1 MSLVTPYL
9 GDPGDP
15 SVVFDWRRKAPRLE
29 SARLFAERHD
39 RAVETLA
46 GYLKDHDLFVLFP
59 KRMTSLEEKNIERRN
74 DELYS
79 LYRRLREGVRGRSR
93 RWRMRRRRA
102 GTARRG
108 RGRSWGRVRRGA
120 DARRRGDAAP
130 DVFPELRAE
139 GF

>member
-79 LYRRLREGVRGRSR
+79 LYRLPREGEKRKNPAVEDAAATCGYGKTRAWEIVGASETRGGRS
-93 RWRMRRRRA
+93 
-102 GTARRG
+102 
-108 RGRSWGRVRRGA
+108 
-120 DARRRGDAAP
+120 AP
-130 DVFPELRAE
+130 R
-139 GF
+139 